1 MKINNLKEWLIYKKG
16 QVGTATGINAT
27 IGELMQVVELFLDE
41 TAKEKEVCEPKDT
54 FKKEYIVI
62 DKAPRWVTFNLSTGD
77 FETEPYTH
85 QDENFSNMC
94 ALQYCRCQS

>member
-1 MKINNLKEWLIYKKG
+1 MSKPSDIILAKIQRMGGSKDDAITSIIEY
-16 QVGTATGINAT
+16 
-27 IGELMQVVELFLDE
+27 LDE